1 MIHIGRP
8 AVVGPNRLEPIVAP
22 SPPTLRVADTQLN
35 GSLQDNKVGHIS
47 KQTSV
52 ATLENVFG
60 TTIICSF

>member
-35 GSLQDNKVGHIS
+35 GSLQR
-47 KQTSV
+47 T
-52 ATLENVFG
+52 
-60 TTIICSF
+60 